1 MTQNRDT
8 NNDEIRW
15 YVMRVYKREQEV
27 EQLLLGSHGLPHFIA
42 KKYYIRIYSGKKK
55 IVLLPSIP
63 GIIFVNSSRK
73 QIHEF
78 KNYCP
83 FIQYCFRKDGDFEV
97 PLVIPE
103 KQMNN
108 FMIIAK
114 QIESDVVYFKPDEV
128 YLKKGQRVKV
138 HGGVFNG
145 LEGTLLK
152 IKGKRS
158 KRIVVRLEGI
168 VAIASSEIEPDL
180 IEVLK

>member
-1 MTQNRDT
+1 MIQNCDT

-27 EQLLLGSHGLPHFIA
+27 EQLLLGPHGLPHFIA

-55 IVLLPSIP
+55 IVLQPSIP

-83 FIQYCFRKDGDFEV
+83 FIQYCFRKNGDKEM

-103 KQMNN
+103 KQMDN
-108 FMIIAK
+108 FIIIAK
-114 QIESDVVYFKPDEV
+114 QIESDIVYYKPEEI

-152 IKGKRS
+152 VKGKRS
-158 KRIVVRLEGI
+158 KRIVVRLEGL
-168 VAIASSEIEPDL
+168 VAIASSEIEPEL
-180 IEVLK
+180 IEILD